1 MRARVVSSLIVLLL
15 ALASPAQAADRR
27 GENTPSLDRILP
39 QIRQH
44 TPGTFYDAE
53 GPFLG
58 PDGSV
63 RYRLKWMTPDGRIT
77 WFDVDGRSGRVLGG
91 YAAPGRR
98 FDSDRFDNFGGPPSR
113 YDDRHQDGDRQHDGW
128 GRDRDDRRGRNGGD
142 YGGDRRRGNS
152 GRRGHD

>member
-1 MRARVVSSLIVLLL
+1 MRARVVSGFVLLLL
-15 ALASPAQAADRR
+15 ALASPAHAADRR
-27 GENTPSLDRILP
+27 GPNTPSLDRILP

-63 RYRLKWMTPDGRIT
+63 RYRLKWMTPDGRIV
-77 WFDVDGRSGRVLGG
+77 WFDVDARSGRTLGDYEG
-91 YAAPGRR
+91 PPMGRR
-98 FDSDRFDNFGGPPSR
+98 FGGERNDDYGAPPTR
-113 YDDRHQDGDRQHDGW
+113 YDGGQQR
-128 GRDRDDRRGRNGGD
+128 GRDRDSNNRDNG
-142 YGGDRRRGNS
+142 RRGNSDRS